1 MDIQFTHS
9 TYQSWFDKLNL
20 TTQQIEM
27 LSIELTRLID
37 REKPGFEVDY
47 KAGTKRNYNN
57 MNIDIGD
64 NYLMEFQTQQN
75 WIDYKEWVKN
85 TLDCE
90 IFEEPEKFPCV
101 GWNVK
106 SIYKYDQRYDEQV
119 WAFVYPTNE
128 ATNIYNNVTINN
140 ATFQ

>member
-1 MDIQFTHS
+1 
-9 TYQSWFDKLNL
+9 
-20 TTQQIEM
+20 
-27 LSIELTRLID
+27 
-37 REKPGFEVDY
+37 
-47 KAGTKRNYNN
+47 

-64 NYLMEFQTQQN
+64 KYLMEFQTQQN
-75 WIDYKEWVKN
+75 WIDHKEWVKN
-85 TLDCE
+85 TLE
-90 IFEEPEKFPCV
+90 GQIFEEPEKFPCV

-106 SIYKYDQRYDEQV
+106 SIYKFDQRYDEQV